1 MKRLFLISL
10 FVSFPALSQT
20 HEGFWLFYD
29 LKLNEKFLLNIK
41 DPMRGS
47 QYLGCIGKGIG
58 GRYFQPNNDAMTSTC
73 RLMIDGR
80 RFALTDGVGNSV
92 FMEGDFNPVFTE
104 LSGLFNDGS
113 KFVASKQNVQ
123 RVFDRPSVYQV
134 IYNGGVF
141 GELAEKHCERVLD
154 DFKDR
159 RSKFAI
165 SLRCQ
170 DTGGIGGVP
179 SRYRQEVWG
188 RDEQKGFPA
197 NWLVKPN
204 TFLDYQKCE
213 EAMHKVLEEHKC
225 RED

>member
-1 MKRLFLISL
+1 MKRFVLLSL
-10 FVSFPALSQT
+10 FISFPALSQM

-29 LKLNEKFLLNIK
+29 LKLNDKFLLNIK

-47 QYLGCIGKGIG
+47 QSLGCIGTGIG
-58 GRYFQPNNDAMTSTC
+58 GRYFQPNDDAMTSNC
-73 RLMIDGR
+73 RIMIDGR

-92 FMEGDFNPVFTE
+92 FMEGDFNADFTE
-104 LSGLFNDGS
+104 LSGLFDDGS
-113 KFVASKQNVQ
+113 RFVASKQNVL

-141 GELAEKHCERVLD
+141 GELAEKHCDRVRD
-154 DFKDR
+154 VFKNR
-159 RSKFAI
+159 RSEFAI

-170 DTGGIGGVP
+170 DTGGIGGVS

-188 RDEQKGFPA
+188 RKEQKGFPA

-204 TFLDYQKCE
+204 TFLGYQECK
-213 EAMHKVLEEHKC
+213 EAMQKVLDEHKC
-225 RED
+225 